1 MANWRSPDWRSLG
14 GAVSVLILAANLG
27 AAAAPARA
35 ESVADIQSELTVL
48 NGQIDQLRE
57 ELVKAGAAGGLP
69 VAPATALT
77 RLDQLQAELERLTNR
92 YDVLANDIR
101 RIVEDATNRVG
112 DIEFRLTEL
121 EGGDTGTLGQPAPL
135 GGGLSATNPP
145 PRRGGGAAPTASGPM
160 TDGTV
165 SGGPAANDPAAPG
178 GEPQLAM
185 TEQSDFDAAVAAAD
199 SGDNAKAAQLFGTFL
214 ATYPGGPLAGEAQYR
229 RGEALAATSDWRGA
243 ARSYLDAFSGA
254 PEGPLA
260 PRALYRLGVSLGE
273 LGQTNEA
280 CLTLAEVDSRYP
292 GSEVTSDV
300 AAEERAL
307 DCQQ

>member
-1 MANWRSPDWRSLG
+1 MMANWLSNWRSLG
-14 GAVSVLILAANLG
+14 RALGCTVSVLVLVALAP
-27 AAAAPARA
+27 PARA

-121 EGGDTGTLGQPAPL
+121 EGGDMSTLGQPAPL
-135 GGGLSATNPP
+135 GGGLTATSPP
-145 PRRGGGAAPTASGPM
+145 PRRGGGAPVATA
-160 TDGTV
+160 
-165 SGGPAANDPAAPG
+165 PAAPPADQ
-178 GEPQLAM
+178 PQLAM
-185 TEQSDFDAAVAAAD
+185 AEQSDFDAAVAAAD

-254 PEGPLA
+254 PEGPFA